1 MDYRK
6 NILEKKQILKN
17 SCDGFWVWL
26 TPWFQTSFV
35 PETLILAAAESRRLC
50 CF

>member
-6 NILEKKQILKN
+6 NILEKKTNLEELMW
-17 SCDGFWVWL
+17 SFWVWL